1 LLRDSVDGLETLM
14 MLRPVQAEFAPR
26 AQVFPGGRLDDN
38 DADPAWEHLSEI
50 DDAAA
55 ARIATDAEAAA
66 EGGGESFADLAYRIG
81 AIREVFEETT
91 VLLGIPA
98 GALPKPGWAAA
109 ARARVHGNGESF
121 EVVLRETE
129 LRLQP
134 GALAYFA
141 RWVTPEAL
149 PRRYDTRFYAAAM
162 PAGQEAVAAP
172 GEVESLE
179 WITPAQALE
188 RADTN
193 EAYTLPPTRAALSA
207 ISMYPDVSSALVGL
221 STGRDLTPILPQI
234 VSGSGPSPEIRVTL
248 PGEAGYR
255 PSAG

>member
-1 LLRDSVDGLETLM
+1 

-26 AQVFPGGRLDDN
+26 AQVFPGGRLDPD
-38 DADPAWEHLSEI
+38 DANRAWQQLSEI
-50 DDAAA
+50 DAAGA
-55 ARIATDAEAAA
+55 ARIAADAEA
-66 EGGGESFADLAYRIG
+66 EDGGEGDFVADLAYRIG

-98 GALPKPGWAAA
+98 NELPEPAWAAA
-109 ARARVHGNGESF
+109 ARTRVHTGGEAF
-121 EVVLRETE
+121 YAVLREGG
-129 LRLQP
+129 LRLRP

-172 GEVESLE
+172 AEVESLE

-193 EAYTLPPTRAALSA
+193 EAYTLPPTRAALGA

-221 STGRDLTPILPQI
+221 ATGRDLTPILPQI
-234 VSGSGPSPEIRVTL
+234 VSGTGPSPDIRVIL

-255 PSAG
+255 PSSG